1 MKTLRF
7 QRNTLSVLI
16 LSTFGLHQA
25 PLAAETAA
33 PEVSPAI
40 RSMVNTRLSR
50 EEIRNFETFLAAL
63 EASMAKARAEGRDAD
78 EEDVPD
84 DEDLDDEDLEE
95 EDPEDED
102 LEDEETEDEETEDG
116 DLEDEDDDVEPD
128 DEDSEDDAEDGD
140 SDEEDGPD
148 EGDDD
153 RDDEE
158 ADDEDDT
165 GDSDGDDSGGDDSD
179 GDDSDGD
186 DSDGDD
192 SDGDDSDG
200 DDSDGDDSD
209 GDGSDG
215 DDSDGDGSDGDGDG
229 DGDGSQLVD
238 REPTAPTNLAECTFV
253 ANNMMELV
261 ALEHVTHTA
270 VASGNWSSPA
280 TWANNTV
287 PTDGA
292 RVHIPP
298 QTTVTL
304 DGQASARLETVR
316 VDGTLAFANT
326 VNTRLLV
333 DTLVSTMMGQLHV
346 GTASAPIQDTVTA
359 EVVFVD
365 DGAVNAACDTTQV
378 GRGALL
384 MGRTEMHGAAKTHRA
399 VLAAPAARGAQT
411 IELNA
416 MPSGW
421 AVGDQIV
428 ITGTVVGDPRSDE
441 VRTVSSINGR
451 IIGFDQPLA
460 LDHAAPSAGL
470 NVYVANTTRNIEFR
484 SENPSLHHRAHMM
497 LMHTL
502 DVSIENARFTDMG
515 RTDKTHELDDIRF
528 EFSEDAVGN
537 NSGAPVVFT
546 TSRGNSYNVRGRYP
560 IHFHRG
566 GVDPSSTPALVRGS
580 VVFNS
585 PGWGFVMHS
594 AHVNFVDN
602 VSYDVQGTGF
612 YTEAGDE
619 IGSMQGNI
627 AIRSVNDAFQFDSV
641 GGAIDPDLGHDN
653 QEFGNDGDGY
663 WLSGHGVSMI
673 NNVSAGS
680 TAHGI
685 IYWADGLV
693 EADLANPG
701 RRTVKVAHVE
711 NGNLIP
717 NREEIPTWWAP
728 VAEISGNEAYG
739 SSIGF
744 RVRYTHSQSYMGE
757 GGSAF
762 HAPPPQAY
770 IDTLNPTIS
779 GLTVWGNRD
788 GVLLNYTARMS
799 LKDSR
804 IVGIGAPFYLDPGTA
819 NSGVGLD
826 LGTEITNGF
835 GHIDSVTIEGF
846 EMGFVAP
853 RNDQWLMENLTL
865 RNVRDMLISEPVQG
879 PRTITMNNVTFGD
892 LSGTAVAGRES
903 ERRNIEL
910 SPVLEVDFQ
919 PYYFVL
925 PDHLVL
931 DGRGIYF
938 PQQAASYVPLPELL
952 APGDE
957 PGSEQVPQRFVGQ
970 TNQQLLTQY
979 GLAFG
984 GAILPADAQTDA
996 RVTGGFVGSAPAA
1009 ATTLP
1014 PLRDT
1019 TNGGANPEPAE
1030 GNPWPEITGNYLNI
1044 KPGQTLTLMRTNLNA
1059 TDTDSAPSELRYSVS
1074 QVRGGYF
1081 AHRDNPT
1088 TAIAGFTQA
1097 EVDGG
1102 VIRFVHGGGSVVPSY
1117 AVTLTDG
1124 TTQSPVSTVRAT
1136 LIP

>member
-25 PLAAETAA
+25 SIAAETVA
-33 PEVSPAI
+33 PNVKPTI
-40 RSMVNTRLSR
+40 RSMVTTRLSR
-50 EEIRNFETFLAAL
+50 EEIQNFEKFLAAL
-63 EASMAKARAEGRDAD
+63 EDSMAEARAEGRDAD
-78 EEDVPD
+78 EEDIPEDEDPEDEDTD
-84 DEDLDDEDLEE
+84 DEDL
-95 EDPEDED
+95 EDED
-102 LEDEETEDEETEDG
+102 LEDE
-116 DLEDEDDDVEPD
+116 DLEDEDLEDEDPEDEDNEDEDPEDEDYEDADEVD
-128 DEDSEDDAEDGD
+128 DEDNSDGADEDDVDGSDDNEDSGDEDTDGGDTDGD
-140 SDEEDGPD
+140 DQDEDNAE
-148 EGDDD
+148 DDD
-153 RDDEE
+153 REDEE
-158 ADDEDDT
+158 VEEVEDEVTDDSTDEDGQDEDDT
-165 GDSDGDDSGGDDSD
+165 DDSD
-179 GDDSDGD
+179 GEDSDGE
-186 DSDGDD
+186 DG
-192 SDGDDSDG
+192 GT
-200 DDSDGDDSD
+200 
-209 GDGSDG
+209 
-215 DDSDGDGSDGDGDG
+215 
-229 DGDGSQLVD
+229 QLVD

-253 ANNMMELV
+253 ANTMMELV

-270 VASGNWSSPA
+270 VASGDWSSPA

-287 PTDGA
+287 PSDGA

-304 DGQASARLETVR
+304 DGQPSARLETVR

-333 DTLVSTMMGQLHV
+333 DTLVSTMMGQLQV

-411 IELNA
+411 IELSA

-484 SENPSLHHRAHMM
+484 SENPTIHHRAHMM
-497 LMHTL
+497 FMHTL
-502 DVSIENARFTDMG
+502 DVSIENVRFTDMG
-515 RTDKTHELDDIRF
+515 RTDKTRALDDIRF

-537 NSGAPVVFT
+537 NAGAPVAFT
-546 TSRGNSYNVRGRYP
+546 TSTGNGYNVRGRYP

-566 GVDPSSTPALVRGS
+566 GVDPTSTPALVRGS

-594 AHVNFVDN
+594 AHVNVVDN

-641 GGAIDPDLGHDN
+641 GGAIDPDLGHEN

-757 GGSAF
+757 GGSPF
-762 HAPPPQAY
+762 HAPPP
-770 IDTLNPTIS
+770 P
-779 GLTVWGNRD
+779 GLHRHT
-788 GVLLNYTARMS
+788 
-799 LKDSR
+799 
-804 IVGIGAPFYLDPGTA
+804 
-819 NSGVGLD
+819 
-826 LGTEITNGF
+826 
-835 GHIDSVTIEGF
+835 
-846 EMGFVAP
+846 
-853 RNDQWLMENLTL
+853 Q
-865 RNVRDMLISEPVQG
+865 
-879 PRTITMNNVTFGD
+879 
-892 LSGTAVAGRES
+892 
-903 ERRNIEL
+903 
-910 SPVLEVDFQ
+910 
-919 PYYFVL
+919 
-925 PDHLVL
+925 PDHLWP
-931 DGRGIYF
+931 DR
-938 PQQAASYVPLPELL
+938 
-952 APGDE
+952 
-957 PGSEQVPQRFVGQ
+957 VGQ
-970 TNQQLLTQY
+970 PRRRAAQLHRAHELEEQPHRRHRCTFLPRPGHRQ
-979 GLAFG
+979 LG
-984 GAILPADAQTDA
+984 G
-996 RVTGGFVGSAPAA
+996 RTGP
-1009 ATTLP
+1009 
-1014 PLRDT
+1014 R
-1019 TNGGANPEPAE
+1019 
-1030 GNPWPEITGNYLNI
+1030 
-1044 KPGQTLTLMRTNLNA
+1044 
-1059 TDTDSAPSELRYSVS
+1059 
-1074 QVRGGYF
+1074 
-1081 AHRDNPT
+1081 HR
-1088 TAIAGFTQA
+1088 
-1097 EVDGG
+1097 
-1102 VIRFVHGGGSVVPSY
+1102 
-1117 AVTLTDG
+1117 
-1124 TTQSPVSTVRAT
+1124 
-1136 LIP
+1136 